1 MLNLRALYVFLWSF
15 FLTPAL
21 ALAQDVARPIEP
33 YGPGPYETTRWGAG
47 WLWLAVLAV
56 VIVALV
62 AWGMSRGRYRSGPPA
77 TP

>member
-1 MLNLRALYVFLWSF
+1 MLNLRALYVFLWSL
-15 FLTPAL
+15 FLSPTL
-21 ALAQDVARPIEP
+21 ALAQDVAEPIEP
-33 YGPGPYETTRWGAG
+33 YEPYEAARWGAG

-62 AWGMSRGRYRSGPPA
+62 AWGMSRGRYRRGPPA